1 MSCITPD
8 FYHNIYGGSETEDNI
23 ELLIKRAEDILNS
36 VTGYKLSEA
45 MKNDGFIKEQ
55 IKLAVAA
62 ETDYLDRNG
71 GLSALDSSTPVQMT
85 LGHFSYMNGAG
96 TSERRSFPLSSM
108 AVSYLEPTGLLSRS
122 IGLNG
127 GA

>member
-8 FYHNIYGGSETEDNI
+8 FYYSIYGGNETEDDI
-23 ELLIKRAEDILNS
+23 ELLISRAEDIISS
-36 VTGYKLSEA
+36 VTGYKLNKA
-45 MKNDGFIKEQ
+45 LKNDGFTKEQ

-96 TSERRSFPLSSM
+96 TSERRSFPVSSM